1 MVTNSL
7 KILCW
12 LIGHLLETEESRGK
26 WSESREGGIRNQRAE
41 CQMTSQR
48 AAIGLAVPRQMDF
61 KTRRQ
66 SLFCC
71 MLVTCTT
78 VLIYTL
84 VLNSFPDSEF
94 EQFSSYVSVHY
105 NCFKYH
111 FFSIFLL
118 NYIFVLVLSF
128 TDWFYHNSYL
138 CIYGQFSPQN
148 ICIKCHFKVEQ
159 LLSQLG
165 TQTETHAAR
174 PLHNLTDESYLYL
187 AAANALC
194 FRVKCIKTFP
204 PFAHE
209 RYCEAT
215 RAQASF
221 HDGSC
226 SLSLLRAPHVP

>member
-1 MVTNSL
+1 MHHCPDL
-7 KILCW
+7 HPGAKC
-12 LIGHLLETEESRGK
+12 
-26 WSESREGGIRNQRAE
+26 
-41 CQMTSQR
+41 
-48 AAIGLAVPRQMDF
+48 
-61 KTRRQ
+61 
-66 SLFCC
+66 
-71 MLVTCTT
+71 
-78 VLIYTL
+78 
-84 VLNSFPDSEF
+84 FPDSEF

-105 NCFKYH
+105 NCFKNH
-111 FFSIFLL
+111 FFLFFFSTTFLCL
-118 NYIFVLVLSF
+118 
-128 TDWFYHNSYL
+128 FYPELIVFYDNSYL

-159 LLSQLG
+159 LLRQLG

-174 PLHNLTDESYLYL
+174 PLHNLTDESYFYL

-221 HDGSC
+221 HDCSC